1 MCSITVYMYRHLRAT
16 TEYTFDYAGRRVSTW
31 YSAAANS
38 SYEGR
43 IYWDGRL
50 FGYRAID
57 GNTYF
62 DHQDLTGT
70 ERMRT
75 TYSGAAASK
84 YLSLPWGDGY
94 AAYNTTSADDQDN
107 NHFAGLERDSESN
120 TEHAQFR
127 NYASVQG
134 RWLSPDPYLGSY
146 DFTNPQSFNRYLYAL
161 NNPLSLV
168 DPAGLLSLPTPPGPP
183 PPIINPLPPQNP
195 LPPGCVSF
203 GTQGCVQANC
213 GNSGINCPSGGGN
226 TGAPSNGPQTGVPAN
241 PCASAGGAP
250 NPSAYA
256 AAGTIAQVSEFLSPG
271 GLLVNAAY
279 LSGFRRGGALD
290 AQPLGASRAYG
301 NYVFGAYLSAAG
313 IPLSVGLGGANGY
326 AAVSS
331 AQYPGF
337 SMDPNYPAV
346 PQANVANIINGYNAQ
361 HNGTLCHK

>member
-1 MCSITVYMYRHLRAT
+1 MASIVAELLL
-16 TEYTFDYAGRRVSTW
+16 TERCWYLSIRSSRVSRGPTSTPCTCKGRTSRLYW
-31 YSAAANS
+31 KKLSESPRPRTILLLETISESCRHSQRRLNSVLRFYVFLVESPSIKTAQAVPPGAALQPRYSYDERCICSQYANS
-38 SYEGR
+38 
-43 IYWDGRL
+43 WVD
-50 FGYRAID
+50 
-57 GNTYF
+57 
-62 DHQDLTGT
+62 
-70 ERMRT
+70 MRPVV
-75 TYSGAAASK
+75 A
-84 YLSLPWGDGY
+84 P
-94 AAYNTTSADDQDN
+94 N
-107 NHFAGLERDSESN
+107 ND
-120 TEHAQFR
+120 
-127 NYASVQG
+127 
-134 RWLSPDPYLGSY
+134 
-146 DFTNPQSFNRYLYAL
+146 
-161 NNPLSLV
+161 
-168 DPAGLLSLPTPPGPP
+168 
-183 PPIINPLPPQNP
+183 
-195 LPPGCVSF
+195 
-203 GTQGCVQANC
+203 
-213 GNSGINCPSGGGN
+213 
-226 TGAPSNGPQTGVPAN
+226 PQTGVPAN

-326 AAVSS
+326 AAVSN